1 MTIEFCTKI
10 TKSIS
15 QVIGRDKEIESIVIT
30 LLQKQKNNVMLVG
43 QPGVGK
49 SAIVEQLSYELSQ
62 HMHTLLSGYSIYAL
76 DLPGL
81 LGDTGTRGKF
91 ESRLSKLLDEVENR
105 GNVILFIDE
114 IHNIIGTGS
123 LGGSLDAA
131 NMLKEKLARGTIKC
145 IGATTESEYYKYIK
159 QDNAFERRFGT
170 VYIKEPSS
178 EATLTILKFLR
189 TSYSDYHSVEIDDNM
204 LESIIRLC
212 DEYMPNHYFPD
223 KAITIL
229 DYACAHAKLQRGKK
243 IYKEHVQSFVIE
255 KRNLLFK
262 KENAAHI
269 KKTIIQRQI
278 DKLDKYIKD
287 IYNEKKALPLFL
299 TDVNILKSIEN
310 RANMKIYTSNN
321 ISKLEKKQWNSIYP
335 EQFLQ
340 MRQHILDK
348 IITNEKP
355 ILFNLNIDNPH
366 QFKIDLNNWLFHDNH
381 PCIEFNMELFHSR
394 ESIHNFI
401 GSSPGF
407 TGYTEFVSPFRTL
420 TFTPSCIILF
430 ENFEAAHPSIQYWIE
445 KIIKDGQ
452 FIDNKN
458 NKYILK
464 HTIILFTSQHSKTI
478 NNKNIVHI
486 NF

>member
-1 MTIEFCTKI
+1 MPIEFCTEI

-30 LLQKQKNNVMLVG
+30 LLQKQKNNVMLIG

-62 HMHTLLSGYSIYAL
+62 HMHTLLNGYKIYSL
-76 DLPGL
+76 DLPRI
-81 LGDTGTRGKF
+81 LGGTGTRGKF
-91 ESRLSKLLDEVENR
+91 ENRLSKLLDEVENR

-145 IGATTESEYYKYIK
+145 IGATTEAEYYKYIRK
-159 QDNAFERRFGT
+159 DNAFERRFGT

-178 EATLTILKFLR
+178 EATLMILKFLR
-189 TSYSDYHSVEIDDNM
+189 QSYSDYHLVKIDDNM
-204 LESIIRLC
+204 LENIIRLC

-229 DYACAHAKLQRGKK
+229 DYACAHAKLRRGKE
-243 IYKEHVQSFVIE
+243 IYKKYIQSSVI
-255 KRNLLFK
+255 KKKDLLFK
-262 KENAAHI
+262 KQNAASI

-278 DKLDKYIKD
+278 DKLDKHIEN
-287 IYNEKKALPLFL
+287 IYNEKKKLPLFL
-299 TDVNILKSIEN
+299 TNTNVLKSIEN
-310 RANMKIYTSNN
+310 RANLKIYTPDN
-321 ISKLEKKQWNSIYP
+321 IYRLEEKQWNSIYS
-335 EQFLQ
+335 EQFSQ
-340 MRQHILDK
+340 IRQHVLDK

-355 ILFNLNIDNPH
+355 IIFNLNIDNPH
-366 QFKIDLNNWLFHDNH
+366 QFKMDLNRWLFHDNH

-407 TGYTEFVSPFRTL
+407 TGYTEFVSPFRIL

-430 ENFEAAHPSIQYWIE
+430 ENFQAAHSSVQYWIE
-445 KIIKDGQ
+445 KIIKDTH

-464 HTIILFTSQHSKTI
+464 HTIILFTSQNSKTI

-486 NF
+486 DF